1 MASCLEFAT
10 RDADEYFEILEGE
23 LLFPSKDT
31 YATIRISAPIDP
43 IMSIDL
49 TFFDS
54 IRVLTN

>member
-10 RDADEYFEILEGE
+10 RDADENFEILGE